1 MFASEGLLM
10 GIMSLVIGLSL
21 GILFSKLFLMLL
33 AKVALLNMRINFFI
47 SVKAIVETVVAYLV
61 ILFITFLKGY
71 IDVVRTNLID
81 LINTLKKS
89 EELPKIN
96 YLKGIASLMVIGAAY
111 YIAVIMA
118 SSGWKS
124 PLMDSDSGRYRHLLA
139 VWFSFIND
147 YQVLHKQKK
156 VFV

>member
-1 MFASEGLLM
+1 
-10 GIMSLVIGLSL
+10 
-21 GILFSKLFLMLL
+21 
-33 AKVALLNMRINFFI
+33 
-47 SVKAIVETVVAYLV
+47 LV

-111 YIAVIMA
+111 YIAVNYGKFGFGKALLWTVILVVIGTYWLFGSLLSMII
-118 SSGWKS
+118 
-124 PLMDSDSGRYRHLLA
+124 RY
-139 VWFSFIND
+139 FISR
-147 YQVLHKQKK
+147 KK
-156 VFV
+156 FCIKAQIL

>member
-1 MFASEGLLM
+1 MLSWELITIKLPLCCIGRIVD

-81 LINTLKKS
+81 
-89 EELPKIN
+89 
-96 YLKGIASLMVIGAAY
+96 
-111 YIAVIMA
+111 
-118 SSGWKS
+118 
-124 PLMDSDSGRYRHLLA
+124 
-139 VWFSFIND
+139 
-147 YQVLHKQKK
+147 
-156 VFV
+156 

>member
-1 MFASEGLLM
+1 
-10 GIMSLVIGLSL
+10 
-21 GILFSKLFLMLL
+21 
-33 AKVALLNMRINFFI
+33 MRINFFI

-111 YIAVIMA
+111 YIAVNYGKFGLEKP
-118 SSGWKS
+118 SYG
-124 PLMDSDSGRYRHLLA
+124 
-139 VWFSFIND
+139 
-147 YQVLHKQKK
+147 Q
-156 VFV
+156 